1 MSGIQKI
8 YDALRAAPWPT
19 LAGKIGD
26 FALYEALLMGY
37 ADRAVNGEALD
48 ASSIPAPD
56 NETISYVSRQHEKTA
71 LSDDEREFL
80 LYFEVLESLRLALT
94 HGDRR

>member
-1 MSGIQKI
+1 MSGMQKI
-8 YDALRAAPWPT
+8 YDALQAAPSPT
-19 LAGKIGD
+19 LAGKVGD

-48 ASSIPAPD
+48 ASCIPAPD
-56 NETISYVSRQHEKTA
+56 AETISYVSRLHEKTA

-80 LYFEVLESLRLALT
+80 VYFDVLESLRLALT
-94 HGDRR
+94 DGDRR